1 MQASW
6 LLAYPERD
14 GYMALGTGLNVVGSA
29 TVQRAQEVGVGTGE
43 QVPQTLSASGLLC
56 IVALQEPHTHPT
68 ALLPNCS
75 SRSTNSG
82 SACLEVLKSTGPDG
96 LMQAGGVM
104 ETTVKVRYKLG
115 CLCAAPPRQGRQRR
129 ATDREQVRSD
139 CGRSGPGGDWWHP
152 SCDLIGFLLGDK

>member
-1 MQASW
+1 MQAPW

-14 GYMALGTGLNVVGSA
+14 GDMALGTGLNVVGSA
-29 TVQRAQEVGVGTGE
+29 SVQRAQEVGVGTGE

-68 ALLPNCS
+68 ALLPSCS

-82 SACLEVLKSTGPDG
+82 SACLEVLESTGPDG

-104 ETTVKVRYKLG
+104 KTTIKVRYKLG
-115 CLCAAPPRQGRQRR
+115 CLCAAPTRQGRQRQ
-129 ATDREQVRSD
+129 ATD
-139 CGRSGPGGDWWHP
+139 H
-152 SCDLIGFLLGDK
+152 K